1 MADKDLIRIEKDG
14 NQMEV
19 DERRFRLFYQS
30 VGYKRIIENDEGQKI
45 TMQSKKEDIVSA
57 LVDAGIEYDPKDTK
71 EELLKKLQGDELGE
85 GE

>member
-1 MADKDLIRIEKDG
+1 MAEQELIKIEKDG
-14 NQMEV
+14 NVLSV

-30 VGYKRIIENDEGQKI
+30 VGYKRVVENDEGQKI

-57 LVDAGIEYDPKDTK
+57 LVEAGIEHDPKDTK
-71 EELLKKLQGDELGE
+71 EELLKKLE